1 MRRPCLLQVH
11 VLAAQ
16 WSLVMSDRR
25 SYRGSHSESLHTS
38 SEDKPSSYNVNSYLI
53 FRNDKNV
60 KVVENII
67 STIKGMKEQQIQ
79 NIETGFTSIF
89 QKLEEKKLALI
100 DQFSRKYDWEVNEA
114 KRIEGPVLLHERDLL
129 GIDKTY
135 RGKSSHL

>member
-1 MRRPCLLQVH
+1 
-11 VLAAQ
+11 
-16 WSLVMSDRR
+16 
-25 SYRGSHSESLHTS
+25 
-38 SEDKPSSYNVNSYLI
+38 
-53 FRNDKNV
+53 
-60 KVVENII
+60 
-67 STIKGMKEQQIQ
+67 MKEQQIQ